1 MMSNVTTISARGF
14 VVAEYDTAK
23 FTLTFSEYSSKA
35 REAKLK
41 LKKGVEK
48 VSAAIE
54 SLRAKGLV
62 TLGNTFH
69 TSTSVA
75 PNTVY
80 NHTTHKHV
88 VEGQKATYTVVF
100 QTPSL
105 DLVSEAYDALS
116 ELDVNECT
124 INSPTFFVR
133 KVADLKQQ
141 ALEDAWKVAQV
152 LFSNQCRTLG
162 VDEKNFS
169 VSSWSV
175 NYSGDDYTGF
185 SKGRNMSNSSMAL
198 GGGVDEEG
206 AIELVSGKAL
216 VEVILTANYSRKP
229 L

>member
-1 MMSNVTTISARGF
+1 MSTNVTTISARGF

-23 FTLTFSEYSSKA
+23 FTLSFNEYAPKA
-35 REAKLK
+35 RDAKLK
-41 LKKGVEK
+41 LKRGVEK
-48 VSAAIE
+48 VSAALE
-54 SLRAKGLV
+54 TLRAKGLV

-69 TSTSVA
+69 TSTSVK
-75 PNTVY
+75 PHTVY
-80 NHTTHKHV
+80 NHNTHKHV
-88 VEGQKATYTVVF
+88 ADGQVATYTVVF

-133 KVADLKQQ
+133 NVANIKQQ

-152 LFSNQCRTLG
+152 MFGNQCRTLG
-162 VDEKNFS
+162 VDADNFS

-175 NYSGDDYTGF
+175 NYSGEDYSGF
-185 SKGRNMSNSSMAL
+185 SKGRNYSNSSVAN
-198 GGGVDEEG
+198 GGGMDEDG